1 VFGDLFQACFACVN
15 KATQTMP
22 TAIITTKD
30 LEKFKREILREIRQ
44 LLTQRQ
50 PNPEQRWIKYYQ
62 LKTILP
68 LSQGTLYAMR
78 LNGTL
83 PFARIGGVILYDI
96 KDILKMMQDLKERS
110 AKTQSE
116 KSAAPT
122 KRLDA

>member
-1 VFGDLFQACFACVN
+1 
-15 KATQTMP
+15 MP